1 MDHLQKQFGLVMA
14 ADHLKARPTKPFPT
28 RSEQLKALEDE
39 VYDVLVIGGGAT
51 GAGCALDSVSRG
63 KSSNWLNSSPISIRN
78 IKISISI
85 FLGLKTA
92 LVELDDFS
100 SGTSSRSTKLLHGG
114 VRYLQKAIFNAD
126 IEQYRMVKEALH
138 ERANLL
144 EIAPHLS
151 YPLPIVILLEF
162 VP

>member
-1 MDHLQKQFGLVMA
+1 M
-14 ADHLKARPTKPFPT
+14 
-28 RSEQLKALEDE
+28 
-39 VYDVLVIGGGAT
+39 
-51 GAGCALDSVSRG
+51 
-63 KSSNWLNSSPISIRN
+63 
-78 IKISISI
+78 
-85 FLGLKTA
+85 
-92 LVELDDFS
+92 DDFS

-162 VP
+162 IPWN